1 MYSCLEKLVALG
13 YVEIAEQRRFPSDS
27 PVFRKRFGDAA
38 VDTGSLMY
46 KLMLTGKGNAY
57 VPKAEIPL

>member
-1 MYSCLEKLVALG
+1 LG